1 MIEYTLRGKKSISK
15 LNVILNKEKLIDV
28 LEKNSKCDNCIAQ
41 ELCLALNK
49 EMSCGEFLLT
59 YIMFYGEEDTNE
71 Y

>member
-1 MIEYTLRGKKSISK
+1 MIEYTLRGKGSISK
-15 LNVILNKEKLIDV
+15 LNVILNKEKLMTV
-28 LEKNSKCDNCIAQ
+28 LENNSTCDNCIVQ

-71 Y
+71 